1 MSAAH
6 IHLGTVA
13 VVENAV
19 GAASARAGDLVLGG
33 KGSQAGRDG
42 GGADTLKRQE
52 VEDDASNVRSSHGGT
67 GESGGGG
74 VATNVGGEN
83 GPITNV

>member
-1 MSAAH
+1 MGAAH

-42 GGADTLKRQE
+42 RRADALKRQE
-52 VEDDASNVRSSHGGT
+52 VEDEASNVRSGHGGT

-74 VATNVGGEN
+74 VAADVGGEN
-83 GPITNV
+83 GSVSIV